1 MKNRVIFFLLIGILS
16 MNLVFAETYTLEFN
30 QLENELIVNES
41 VNGIQ
46 TKSYVDFESLE
57 FAGQEIY
64 FLNKVIFPSDF
75 EKATITLNL
84 EKGILIKN
92 NKIFPSEYNL
102 KTDGQVISI
111 QWELTNVKK
120 EDAFAIFVSLE
131 NTNKSNSFTLIVFI
145 VFFAL
150 LIIILF
156 VFFNRKNKYFK
167 KQIKKSKK
175 EKSTSSGDYDYLLD
189 TEKRIIEYLKKANRN
204 ELWQKQLQVSTG
216 FSKAKISRLIRNLE
230 SRGLVKKIPFGNT
243 NKIRLR

>member
-1 MKNRVIFFLLIGILS
+1 

-41 VNGIQ
+41 INGIQ
-46 TKSYVDFESLE
+46 TKSYVDSESLE

-64 FLNKVIFPSDF
+64 FLNKVIFPNDF
-75 EKATITLNL
+75 EKAVITLNL
-84 EKGILIKN
+84 EKGILVKN

-120 EDAFAIFVSLE
+120 ENAFAIFVNLE
-131 NTNKSNSFTLIVFI
+131 DTNKSNSFAWVILVIFL
-145 VFFAL
+145 AL
-150 LIIILF
+150 LVAILF
-156 VFFNRKNKYFK
+156 VFFNKKNKYFK

-175 EKSTSSGDYDYLLD
+175 EKATSSKSYDYLLD
-189 TEKRIIEYLKKANRN
+189 TEKKIIEYLQKANRN
-204 ELWQKQLQVSTG
+204 ELWQKQLQISTS

-243 NKIRLR
+243 NKIRLK